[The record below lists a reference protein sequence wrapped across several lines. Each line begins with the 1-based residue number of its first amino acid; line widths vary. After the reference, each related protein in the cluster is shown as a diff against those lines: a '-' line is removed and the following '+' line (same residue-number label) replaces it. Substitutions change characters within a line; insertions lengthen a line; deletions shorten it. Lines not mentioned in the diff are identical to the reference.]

1 MAEFSRAINT
11 ILKNEGGYVNNPN
24 DPGGETNYGISKRSF
39 PDVDIRN
46 LTQEK
51 AIAIYRASYWGKYPL
66 LDQLD
71 SQEVATKVFDLM
83 VNMGGPA
90 AIKIFQQSINDASL
104 ACVVGTDGRF
114 GPGTVQHANEL
125 DPDRLL
131 NAIRTNAARFYC
143 DIVKRKP
150 SQNEFLRTWL
160 LRAYDRPYSK
170 KEPTPICPA
179 D

>member
-83 VNMGGPA
+83 VNMGGPPRS
-90 AIKIFQQSINDASL
+90 KSSSKASTMR
-104 ACVVGTDGRF
+104 AWPASS
-114 GPGTVQHANEL
+114 GPTV
-125 DPDRLL
+125 DSDRRRC
-131 NAIRTNAARFYC
+131 NMPMSSTRIDY
-143 DIVKRKP
+143 
-150 SQNEFLRTWL
+150 
-160 LRAYDRPYSK
+160 
-170 KEPTPICPA
+170 
-179 D
+179 